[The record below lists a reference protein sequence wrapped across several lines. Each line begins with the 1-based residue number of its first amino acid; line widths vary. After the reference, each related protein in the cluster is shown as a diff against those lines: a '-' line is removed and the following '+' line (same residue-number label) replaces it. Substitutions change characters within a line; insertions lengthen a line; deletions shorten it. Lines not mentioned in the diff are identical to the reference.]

1 MSPVLMMAM
10 LLFLLVWF
18 FFVVVVAMQ
27 TFMKVFKRHQK
38 ENEALLKRYTKERT
52 AMQRDHTGQLE
63 KLITNYERI
72 KINAVRTFERAARR
86 CG

>member
-10 LLFLLVWF
+10 LLFLLVC

>member
-1 MSPVLMMAM
+1 MAM
-10 LLFLLVWF
+10 LLFLLVCF
-18 FFVVVVAMQ
+18 FSVVVVVAMQ